1 MKPDFPEK
9 DISKMSPEKA
19 HDAWEDLVNI
29 NQSGLEKVKRSKR
42 NKVYLDK
49 AEGNQEKNPPLEGGP
64 LEDAL
69 TLAKTPRDEWTKK
82 HRKEAEEAS
91 NFLARTSA
99 QFEQSEGE
107 PLIDEE
113 PKIHKDE
120 MSLIRWGFD
129 PDPSDGFP

>member
-1 MKPDFPEK
+1 MKPDFPDK
-9 DISKMSPEKA
+9 DIEKMSPEKA

-29 NQSGLEKVKRSKR
+29 NQSGLEKVKSSKR

-49 AEGNQEKNPPLEGGP
+49 AEGNQEKNPPLKGGP

-91 NFLARTSA
+91 NFLARTSE

-107 PLIDEE
+107 PLIDDE

>member
-9 DISKMSPEKA
+9 DMEKMSPQEA
-19 HDAWEDLVNI
+19 QDYWEELVNI
-29 NQSGLEKVKRSKR
+29 NQSGLEKVKKSKR
-42 NKVYLDK
+42 NKIYLDK

>member
-1 MKPDFPEK
+1 
-9 DISKMSPEKA
+9 MSPEEA

-42 NKVYLDK
+42 NKEYLDK
-49 AEGNQEKNPPLEGGP
+49 AEGNQEENPPLEGGP

-91 NFLARTSA
+91 NFLARTFP

-107 PLIDEE
+107 SLIDDE

>member
-9 DISKMSPEKA
+9 DIEEMSPEEA

-42 NKVYLDK
+42 NKEYLDK
-49 AEGNQEKNPPLEGGP
+49 AEGNQEENPPLEGGP

-91 NFLARTSA
+91 NFLARTFP

-107 PLIDEE
+107 SLIDDE